1 MANVGVILSGCGV
14 FDGSEIHEAVLTLL
28 ALQKAGANI
37 SFFAPD
43 KAQMHVV
50 NHFEGSPTDEARNIL
65 VESARISRG
74 NISPLSD
81 ADVHDLDAIL
91 IPGGFGAAKNLSTF
105 AVAGPSMSVTPS
117 LERLLKQMH
126 KAGKPMGFLCISPVI
141 AAKLFGK
148 QKVEVTVGA
157 KCDASE
163 AIESMGGIH
172 VEKSAAEYHVDEKN
186 NIISTPAYMIGQN
199 MVDIEPGIT
208 GLVNEVLSRI
218 SS

>member
-50 NHFEGSPTDEARNIL
+50 DHVEGSPTDESRNIL

-74 NISPLSD
+74 DISPLSD
-81 ADVHDLDAIL
+81 ADVNDLDAIL

-105 AVAGPSMSVTPS
+105 SVSGPSMSVTPS
-117 LERLLKQMH
+117 LVRLLKQMH

-148 QKVEVTVGA
+148 QKVEVTVGSA
-157 KCDASE
+157 CDASE

-172 VEKSAAEYHVDEKN
+172 VEKTASEYHVDEKN
-186 NIISTPAYMIGQN
+186 NVVSTPAYMIGQN